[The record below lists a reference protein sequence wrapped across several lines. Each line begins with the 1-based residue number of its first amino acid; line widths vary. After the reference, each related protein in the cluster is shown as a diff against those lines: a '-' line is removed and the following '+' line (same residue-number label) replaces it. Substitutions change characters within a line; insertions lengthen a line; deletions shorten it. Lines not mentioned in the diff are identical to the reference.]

1 MSTSGRPETTPV
13 ADPVRRPTVGEVMR
27 PATTTVETRAH
38 LAAAA
43 YLMHTSGDSALV
55 VTTDGSLRA
64 PLGVITDRDITRA
77 VAREEDLETV
87 RISDL
92 LPRQPATVAPDTPV
106 DEATRSVL
114 ETGLHHLVVVR
125 DGGVVGIVDVMDLCR
140 ALLGPA

>member
-13 ADPVRRPTVGEVMR
+13 ADPVRQPTVGDVMR

-77 VAREEDLETV
+77 VARKEDLETA

-92 LPRQPATVAPDTPV
+92 LTRRTATVAPDTPV
-106 DEATRSVL
+106 DEATRLVL
-114 ETGLHHLVVVR
+114 ETGLHHLLVVR

-140 ALLGPA
+140 ALLGSA